1 MDPEAL
7 ERQVEDAFSG
17 ISVEELNES
26 LNASICDIKIGEI
39 VIARVDTVDER
50 TGLVIMDVGGKAEG
64 TIPLAEFG
72 DELPAPGAE
81 FEVFYEGLDEYD
93 MSLLSKRRADRLRAW
108 ERVSTQY
115 KEGDEIQGVV
125 QRKIKGGLL
134 VDVDGVNVFLPAS
147 QVNLRRTHDISDF
160 LGEPVRARIIK
171 IDPERMNIVV
181 SRRKLL
187 EEERQRLKEDLL
199 KDITEGQIRMG
210 TVKNIADFGVFV
222 DLGGIDGLLHIT
234 DMSWGRISHP
244 SEMVEMDQEIEVKVL
259 RVDFERE
266 RIALGIKQKTAS
278 PWEGVEDRYPVG
290 KRLEGEVVNIMSY
303 GAFVKLEDGIEGLVH
318 ISEMS
323 WTRRVNHPSEMLNT
337 GDKVA
342 VIVLEY
348 NHEKQEISLGMKQ
361 AESNPWDLVE
371 GHYPVG
377 TVISGTVR
385 NLTPYGAFVEI
396 EEGID
401 GLLHVSD
408 MSWTKKVSHPS
419 EMVKK
424 GDELQCVILSVDK
437 EKKRIALGRKQL
449 SADPWNEQIPN
460 SYHVGDLLSGYVT
473 KVTNFG
479 VFVKLEE
486 GLEGLLHI
494 SELTDDRGAKAEDLL
509 FPSQKVEVRVIR
521 VDVEGRKIGL
531 SFVHADFDENEEIVA
546 AARAVKAANAEKEAS
561 EAGKPA
567 QDGVAEGASAPAEDA
582 DAPAEDADAP
592 AEDAD
597 APAEDADAPAEDA
610 DAAAGEADASA
621 EDADAP
627 AEDADAPAEDAD
639 APAEDADAA
648 AGEADASAE
657 DADASAE
664 DADASAEDAD
674 APAEDADAP
683 AEDADAPAEDAD
695 APAEDADASDGEAE
709 TEEKPEGE

>member
-1 MDPEAL
+1 MDPVAL
-7 ERQVEDAFSG
+7 ERQLDDAFSG

-26 LNASICDIKIGEI
+26 LNASICDVKVGEI
-39 VIARVDTVDER
+39 VIAKVDTVDER

-108 ERVSTQY
+108 ERVSTEY
-115 KEGDEIQGVV
+115 NEGDEIQGIV

-134 VDVDGVNVFLPAS
+134 VDVEGVNVFLPAS

-160 LGEPVRARIIK
+160 LGEAVRARIIK

-199 KDITEGQIRMG
+199 KDITEGQVRMG

-266 RIALGIKQKTAS
+266 RIALGIKQKTSS
-278 PWEGVEDRYPVG
+278 PWDGVEGRYPVN
-290 KRLEGEVVNIMSY
+290 KRMEGEVVNIMSY

-323 WTRRVNHPSEMLNT
+323 WTRRVNHPSEMLTT
-337 GDKVA
+337 GDKVS

-371 GHYPVG
+371 SHYPVG
-377 TVISGTVR
+377 TVIAGVVR

-424 GDELQCVILSVDK
+424 GDEMQCVILSVDK

-449 SADPWNEQIPN
+449 SDDPWHEQIPN

-509 FPSQKVEVRVIR
+509 FPGQKVEVRVIR
-521 VDVEGRKIGL
+521 VDVEDRKIGL
-531 SFVHADFDENEEIVA
+531 SFVHADFGENDVIVA
-546 AARAVKAANAEKEAS
+546 AAKAAQAAEAEREA
-561 EAGKPA
+561 A
-567 QDGVAEGASAPAEDA
+567 APAEEA
-582 DAPAEDADAP
+582 AAPAEEAAAP
-592 AEDAD
+592 AEEAE
-597 APAEDADAPAEDA
+597 APAEEAEAPA
-610 DAAAGEADASA
+610 
-621 EDADAP
+621 
-627 AEDADAPAEDAD
+627 
-639 APAEDADAA
+639 
-648 AGEADASAE
+648 
-657 DADASAE
+657 
-664 DADASAEDAD
+664 
-674 APAEDADAP
+674 
-683 AEDADAPAEDAD
+683 
-695 APAEDADASDGEAE
+695 
-709 TEEKPEGE
+709 EEKPESE

>member
-7 ERQVEDAFSG
+7 ERQLDDAFSE
-17 ISVEELNES
+17 ISVEELNKS
-26 LNASICDIKIGEI
+26 LNASICDVKIGEI
-39 VIARVDTVDER
+39 VIAKVDTVDER

-108 ERVSTQY
+108 ERVSTEY
-115 KEGDEIQGVV
+115 NEGDEIQGIV

-134 VDVDGVNVFLPAS
+134 VDVEGVNVFLPAS

-199 KDITEGQIRMG
+199 KDIKEGQVRMG

-259 RVDFERE
+259 RVDFDRE
-266 RIALGIKQKTAS
+266 RIALGIKQKTSS
-278 PWEGVEDRYPVG
+278 PWDGVEERYPVN
-290 KRLEGEVVNIMSY
+290 KRMDGEVVNIMSY

-337 GDKVA
+337 GDKVS
-342 VIVLEY
+342 VVVLEY

-371 GHYPVG
+371 SHYPVG

-424 GDELQCVILSVDK
+424 GDEMQCVILSVDK

-449 SADPWNEQIPN
+449 SADPWHEQIPN

-509 FPSQKVEVRVIR
+509 FPGQKVEVRVIR
-521 VDVEGRKIGL
+521 VDVEDRKIGL
-531 SFVHADFDENEEIVA
+531 SFVHADFSENDEIVA
-546 AARAVKAANAEKEAS
+546 AATAARAADAEREAAEPSDAGEEGAAQEAS
-561 EAGKPA
+561 SEAEAG
-567 QDGVAEGASAPAEDA
+567 G
-582 DAPAEDADAP
+582 
-592 AEDAD
+592 
-597 APAEDADAPAEDA
+597 
-610 DAAAGEADASA
+610 ADASA
-621 EDADAP
+621 QEPPAPAADDAP
-627 AEDADAPAEDAD
+627 ASAEQAGPEAVEQVAAPESESTDEAAELPDAPAPEPEAAAD
-639 APAEDADAA
+639 EAPAPEPQAETPAVDA
-648 AGEADASAE
+648 EPASE
-657 DADASAE
+657 S
-664 DADASAEDAD
+664 
-674 APAEDADAP
+674 
-683 AEDADAPAEDAD
+683 
-695 APAEDADASDGEAE
+695 E